1 MPMPRP
7 PDEDADERAALLE
20 AQRAAREAREAVL
33 VAARALLVEVARG
46 QKVLGALSQAENSSL
61 AAALVVL
68 IDGRMGD
75 PLRLLGLAP

>member
-1 MPMPRP
+1 MARP

-20 AQRAAREAREAVL
+20 QQRAAREARVAVL
-33 VAARALLVEVARG
+33 AAARALLVEVARG

-68 IDGRMGD
+68 IDGHARD
-75 PLRLLGLAP
+75 PLRLLGLSP

>member
-1 MPMPRP
+1 MARQ
-7 PDEDADERAALLE
+7 PDEDAEERAALLE
-20 AQRAAREAREAVL
+20 QQRIAREAREAVL

-68 IDGRMGD
+68 IDGHAGD